1 MFGFLLAMPT
11 WIKVA
16 IGSVAVIGIL
26 QLRHHFEVRGLHK
39 QITKLET
46 SLKEE
51 RANNATLL
59 IQVADLKTSQAK
71 AEAAIN
77 NQNAQIQALKLKA
90 DQATS
95 AAIAAALRAQRA
107 GEAVSAAL
115 RHNTPTPEQPR
126 ISPGVE
132 GQNQWFAQLF
142 SH

>member
-59 IQVADLKTSQAK
+59 IQGADLKTSQAK

-90 DQATS
+90 EQATS
-95 AAIAAALRAQRA
+95 AAIAAALRAHRA
-107 GEAVSAAL
+107 G
-115 RHNTPTPEQPR
+115 
-126 ISPGVE
+126 
-132 GQNQWFAQLF
+132 
-142 SH
+142 